1 MYKLMI
7 VEDEVIEREGLRDL
21 VDWAKMGIEISAVV
35 ESGEKALIAAKNE
48 KIDILL
54 TDIRMNGISGLEL
67 AKILLTINPDLKVI
81 ITSGYQEFE
90 YAKTAIDVDAYG
102 YLSKPVDLEELEK
115 VFNKVIGACKLET
128 NNMQENKK
136 LRQLIEQSKPLL
148 KEKFLNNLIE
158 GVVDLDS
165 MEEDLIFYNIGF
177 VPGPRV
183 VIVSEIDG
191 FSTLREEKFRE
202 DVLFL
207 VFKVLDCINKVKCE
221 DCVETFYLNEG
232 RYCTIYNTNMSSPKE
247 LYEKTMVL
255 SRNIQKKVNEQCQL
269 KLTVGI
275 GEWVHNFTDIHAS
288 YKKACD
294 AVKFKFFM
302 GGNQVIHYKDTY
314 FNNDSTNNF
323 NLEEIENRILSAV
336 QLCDKDT
343 LDQCLIK
350 LFEMIKSNSMN
361 TNSYVRTICVKL
373 IARISIILHE
383 MHESYEKIFGKEHFI
398 WDKVLKFDTILDI
411 QQWMKNILGSVIDYI
426 AQNKKSNNK
435 KVINDILKI
444 IEENYSKNITITD
457 ISKEIFLSYNYI
469 SIIFKREIGES
480 FTDYLAK
487 YRLEKAK
494 QMLKESNLKVYQIS
508 NMVGYNNISH
518 FCSIFKSFYGV
529 SPSEFREKI

>member
-21 VDWAKMGIEISAVV
+21 IDWAKMGIEIAVV
-35 ESGEKALIAAKNE
+35 AESGEKALIAAKNE

-54 TDIRMNGISGLEL
+54 TDIRMSGISGLEL
-67 AKILLTINPDLKVI
+67 AKELLAIYPDLKVI

-102 YLSKPVDLEELEK
+102 YLSKPIDLEELEK
-115 VFNKVIGACKLET
+115 VFNKVIDACKVET
-128 NNMQENKK
+128 DNMQENNK
-136 LRQLIEQSKPLL
+136 LRLLIEQSKPLL
-148 KEKFLNNLIE
+148 KEKFLNDLIE
-158 GVVDLDS
+158 GTVNLDS
-165 MEEDLIFYNIGF
+165 IEEDLKFYNIDF
-177 VPGPRV
+177 VSELMT
-183 VIVSEIDG
+183 VIISEIDG
-191 FSTLREEKFRE
+191 FSTLREEKSRE

-207 VFKVLDCINKVKCE
+207 VFKVLDCINKVKSD

-232 RYCTIYNTNMSSPKE
+232 RYCSIYNTSINRPKE

-255 SRNIQKKVNEQCQL
+255 SKNIQQKINNKCQL

-294 AVKFKFFM
+294 ATKFKFFM
-302 GGNQVIHYKDTY
+302 GSNQVIHYKDTY
-314 FNNDSTNNF
+314 FNSDSTNNF
-323 NLEEIENRILSAV
+323 NLEAVENRILSAV
-336 QLCDKDT
+336 QLCDKDA
-343 LDQCLIK
+343 LNECLID
-350 LFEMIKSNSMN
+350 LFEMMKINAMN
-361 TNSYVRTICVKL
+361 TDGYVRSICVKL
-373 IARISIILHE
+373 IARVSIILHE

-411 QQWMKNILGSVIDYI
+411 QQWMRNILGSVIDYI
-426 AQNKKSNNK
+426 TQNKKSSNK

-444 IEENYSKNITITD
+444 IEGNYSKNITITD
-457 ISKEIFLSYNYI
+457 ISKEIFLSSNYI
-469 SIIFKREIGES
+469 SIIFKKEIGES

-487 YRLEKAK
+487 FRLEKAK
-494 QMLKESNLKVYQIS
+494 QMLKESKLKVYQIS